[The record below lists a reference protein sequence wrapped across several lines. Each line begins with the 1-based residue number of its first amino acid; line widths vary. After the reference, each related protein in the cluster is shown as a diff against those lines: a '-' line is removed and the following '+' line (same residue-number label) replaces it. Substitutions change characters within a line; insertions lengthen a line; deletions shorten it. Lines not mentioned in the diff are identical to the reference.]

1 MLGIREYAMSA
12 FSSIPVLAF
21 K

>member
-1 MLGIREYAMSA
+1 MLAIRGYTICA